1 MKFTILALHFF
12 IIPLSLMSQPLPR
25 AEFAKQLYQLH
36 DHFREPGVAYRRFKH
51 ADLQA
56 LVQPRAH
63 QPGFKVTSLGKS
75 VQAREINLVTVGTG
89 TVPVLLWSQMHGDE
103 ATATMAL
110 LDIFNFLAQDQHLA
124 AQKNEILDKLTL
136 HFIPMLNPDGAEV
149 WSRRNALG
157 IDLNRDALRLE
168 SPESKILK
176 KIRDSLQPQVGFNL
190 HDQRL
195 VHSAGNAPHPATI
208 SFLAPAYDHQK
219 SMNPVRGRAIKLIG
233 AMAQDLEP
241 FIPDNMARFDD
252 THEPRAFGDNM
263 QKWGTSTIL
272 IESGGY
278 PNDPERQYVRKLN
291 FVAIL
296 SCLLALARQEDARLP
311 DQPYWALPENQ
322 ARMRPLLLRNVTF
335 SRVNRTIVGDLAW
348 DRREK
353 MTEDLRS
360 FYYESFIDDLGDL
373 RNLYGYTEL
382 DCQGAKAH
390 LGKVYPK
397 AVADLAE
404 LRSLDCQ
411 VLLGQGFTAI
421 RYTGEL
427 PAQKVPL
434 ADFPLNI
441 LTSGR
446 NADNMVQPEAN
457 PDLVFVKGGRVFM
470 AVINGFLY
478 ELGKPWPGNA
488 LVY

>member
-12 IIPLSLMSQPLPR
+12 IISLSVMSQPLPR
-25 AEFAKQLYQLH
+25 AEFAKQLYQLY
-36 DHFREPGVAYRRFKH
+36 DNFREPGIAYRRFKH
-51 ADLQA
+51 TDLQA
-56 LVQPRAH
+56 LVQPRAE

-75 VQAREINLVTVGTG
+75 VHTREINLVTVGTG
-89 TVPVLLWSQMHGDE
+89 PVPVLLWSQMHGDE

-110 LDIFNFLAQDQHLA
+110 LDIFNFLAQDQYLA
-124 AQKNEILDKLTL
+124 TQKNEILSKLTL
-136 HFIPMLNPDGAEV
+136 HFIPMLNPDGAEA
-149 WSRRNALG
+149 WNRRNALG

-176 KIRDSLQPQVGFNL
+176 KTRDSLQPQIGFNL
-190 HDQRL
+190 HDQRM

-208 SFLAPAYDHQK
+208 SFLAPAYDPEK
-219 SMNPVRGRAIKLIG
+219 TMNPVRSRAIRLIG
-233 AMAQDLEP
+233 AMAQDLKQ
-241 FIPDNMARFDD
+241 FVPDNLARFDD
-252 THEPRAFGDNM
+252 AHEPRAFGDNM

-278 PNDPERQYVRKLN
+278 PDDPERQYVRKLN

-296 SCLLALARQEDARLP
+296 SCLLAAARQEDAKLP
-311 DQPYWALPENQ
+311 EEPYWALPENQ

-335 SRVNRTIVGDLAW
+335 SRANRTIVGDLAW

-353 MTEDLRS
+353 MTEDLRG

-373 RNLYGYTEL
+373 RNLHGYTEL

-390 LGKVYPK
+390 LGKAYPK
-397 AVADLAE
+397 SVADLAE
-404 LRSLDCQ
+404 LRALDYQ
-411 VLLGQGFTAI
+411 VLLGQGFTAV

-427 PAQKVPL
+427 PTQKVPL
-434 ADFPLNI
+434 PDFPLNI
-441 LTSGR
+441 LTGVR
-446 NADNMVQPEAN
+446 NADNMIQPEAN

-478 ELGKPWPGNA
+478 KIGKPFPGNA
-488 LVY
+488 LIY